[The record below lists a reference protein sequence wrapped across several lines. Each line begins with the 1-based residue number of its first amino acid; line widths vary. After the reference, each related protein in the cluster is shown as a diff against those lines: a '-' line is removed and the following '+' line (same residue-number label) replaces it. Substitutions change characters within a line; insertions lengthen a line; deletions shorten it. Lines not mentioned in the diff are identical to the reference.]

1 MKRLFFLLIAVAA
14 AVLCVSATTATATP
28 AKSTHVS
35 APARTLAATGTVSVK
50 FTIQKFVKTRHS
62 LTALGTVI
70 STFTPADGSAA
81 TTVKQPFRAKV
92 TTAAKLFS
100 TNSPQRICNVLN
112 LTLDGLSLNLLGLH
126 VDLSKVVLNITANS
140 NGGVLGSLFCSLAG
154 KKVSLSKAAVKLTN
168 AAKHSG
174 LATQGIKFAVPTN
187 HSQALAPGP
196 CQVLDLVLG
205 PLHLNL
211 LGLIVDLNQVHLQI
225 TADPNGGIL
234 GSLLCS
240 LTNPPPPIP

>member
-1 MKRLFFLLIAVAA
+1 MKRLSFLLTAVAA

-28 AKSTHVS
+28 AKATHVS
-35 APARTLAATGTVSVK
+35 APTGAQAVTGTVSVK

-62 LTALGTVI
+62 LTALGTVLA
-70 STFTPADGSAA
+70 TFTPANGTAP
-81 TTVKQPFRAKV
+81 TTVSQPFRAKV
-92 TTAAKLFS
+92 TTAARLFS

-126 VDLSKVVLNITANS
+126 VDLGKVVLNITANS
-140 NGGVLGSLFCSLAG
+140 RGGVLGSLFCSLAG
-154 KKVSLSKAAVKLTN
+154 RRVPLAKAAVKLTH
-168 AAKHSG
+168 AANHSG
-174 LATQGIKFAVPTN
+174 LSTQGVKFAVPAN
-187 HSQALAPGP
+187 HSQAMAPGP
-196 CQVLDLVLG
+196 CQVLDLLLG

-225 TADPNGGIL
+225 TADPNGGVL

-240 LTNPPPPIP
+240 LTNPPRPAG